1 MPLSRPF
8 AITRIAAAIQA
19 PSHRR
24 WSGLAVALL
33 LGACAP
39 LPRHVERPASY
50 ALATSQ
56 GTPLASLTDVL
67 RPRDAPRRDSGF
79 LLLAGPQDAYGARL
93 ALIDAARKTLDLQYY
108 AIHVDAS
115 TGRLVRALRAAA
127 ARGVRVR
134 ILVDDFHSTGHDA
147 LIMRLAFEKNIELRM
162 FNPVPGGRASMAS
175 RLFGALTDPALMQQ
189 RMHNKLF
196 IADNVM
202 GVTGGRNLGDAYF
215 GNSDD
220 GNFID
225 VDVLAAGPIVPAM
238 SKSFDAYW
246 NDERAYPAQSL
257 ISPKELDE
265 IRAQARAEREKSSNA
280 AEAHRIGE
288 DAPAQPE
295 ADRQPGTAVEAQAR
309 AQRRQRVWNEE
320 PLDLRAMHLTWAP
333 SAVLADT
340 PEKIGG
346 EGEPGKAAPAAATPT
361 PPDEDPA
368 KLAPKD
374 PSTETSAKV
383 RVSGQDGAQTVE
395 DIGVVDSLLELLRR
409 ARSSVVIVSPY
420 FVPGQDMLDAL
431 ADARRRGVRVQ
442 LLTNSLASN
451 DAIAAHAGYVRH
463 REALLSMGVELYELR
478 SERGSAGGALGSSGT
493 GSAGESRSML
503 HSKMLTLDGAW
514 VVIGSMNLDLRSQLQ
529 NTELALLI
537 HSSDLAHA
545 VDQRLEGSVSRLA
558 WRVRKDE
565 HGQLIWQAPQGSGV
579 PDAHEEPDTTLG
591 QRMLMHLLGPLAPQR
606 LL

>member
-1 MPLSRPF
+1 MPDGFISLDARVKL
-8 AITRIAAAIQA
+8 ARQA
-19 PSHRR
+19 Q
-24 WSGLAVALL
+24 
-33 LGACAP
+33 
-39 LPRHVERPASY
+39 
-50 ALATSQ
+50 TS
-56 GTPLASLTDVL
+56 LDV
-67 RPRDAPRRDSGF
+67 
-79 LLLAGPQDAYGARL
+79 
-93 ALIDAARKTLDLQYY
+93 QYY
-108 AIHVDAS
+108 LIQNDR
-115 TGRLVRALRAAA
+115 TGRLLMRELRDAAL
-127 ARGVRVR
+127 RGVRVR
-134 ILVDDFHSTGHDA
+134 LLVDDLYTAGSDPMFLGLSA
-147 LIMRLAFEKNIELRM
+147 FPNVEVRL
-162 FNPVPGGRASMAS
+162 FNPFCCERETIARKFMAS
-175 RLFGALTDPALMQQ
+175 ILDFKRLNH